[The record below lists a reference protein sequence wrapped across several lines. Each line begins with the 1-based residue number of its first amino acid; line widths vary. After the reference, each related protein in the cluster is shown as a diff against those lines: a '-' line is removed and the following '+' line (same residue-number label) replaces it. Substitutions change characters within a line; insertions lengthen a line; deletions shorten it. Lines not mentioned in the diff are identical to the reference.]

1 MSDVR
6 GDVNLWSQT
15 GWHEHLGWDPSPRQL
30 GQFQALYQA
39 VLAGNRSQNLTR
51 ITDQTDFWEKHL
63 WDSLRP
69 LRSLEAVNSQ
79 AFEVMLSVVDIGSG
93 AGFPG
98 IPVGIFAPAW
108 RIGLLD
114 ANQRRMQFAQQT
126 ASALGLRL
134 ETMAERAEIVGRQ
147 QREQYD
153 LALNRALGSAGVCAE
168 LSLPLL
174 KVGGYALL
182 YRGHWD
188 LEQEQA
194 LALACQKLGAEIKA
208 VDPFVTPITQGIR
221 HGILLQ
227 KVAPTPALYP
237 RSIGIPAKRPLL

>member
-1 MSDVR
+1 MSNVKSDL
-6 GDVNLWSQT
+6 NLWSQA
-15 GWHEHLGWDPSPRQL
+15 GWHQHLGWDPSPRQL
-30 GQFQALYQA
+30 DQFQALYQA
-39 VLAGNRSQNLTR
+39 VLAGNQSQNLTR
-51 ITDQTDFWEKHL
+51 ITDRTDFWEKHL

-69 LRSLEAVNSQ
+69 LRSIEAVDTGY
-79 AFEVMLSVVDIGSG
+79 FEAALSVIDIGSG

-108 RIGLLD
+108 RVSLLD
-114 ANQRRMQFAQQT
+114 ATQRRMQFAQQT
-126 ASALGLRL
+126 VSALGLTVA
-134 ETMAERAEIVGRQ
+134 TMAERAEIVGRQ
-147 QREQYD
+147 QRDQYD

-174 KVGGYALL
+174 KLGGYALL

-227 KVAPTPALYP
+227 KVAPTPAIYP
-237 RSIGIPAKRPLL
+237 RSIGIPAKRPLV